1 MGRRAEGADAVGT
14 VIGDLLPLALGVAI
28 SPVPVI
34 AVILM
39 LLAPRAGAA
48 SAAFGLGWVLGI
60 IVVTVVTLLVAGGAD
75 VGGTSGA
82 PSTAASWIK
91 LALGVLLLL
100 VGVRQWRGRP
110 RGDEPAPLP
119 TWMAA
124 IDEVTPAKGLGLGV
138 LLSAVNPKNLLMCIA
153 AGVTIAGGGLGSA
166 DEVVAVA
173 VFTVIAA
180 STVLVPVVGY
190 ALARDRMRH
199 PLDELKVWLQ
209 QNNVTVMAV
218 LILVIGVALTG
229 RGLGG
234 LI

>member
-1 MGRRAEGADAVGT
+1 MGT

-60 IVVTVVTLLVAGGAD
+60 IVVTVVVLLVAGGAD
-75 VGGTSGA
+75 VGGTWGA

-91 LALGVLLLL
+91 LVLGVLLLL

-138 LLSAVNPKNLLMCIA
+138 LLSPVAP
-153 AGVTIAGGGLGSA
+153 VTAM
-166 DEVVAVA
+166 
-173 VFTVIAA
+173 TVITP
-180 STVLVPVVGY
+180 SRT
-190 ALARDRMRH
+190 
-199 PLDELKVWLQ
+199 
-209 QNNVTVMAV
+209 
-218 LILVIGVALTG
+218 
-229 RGLGG
+229 
-234 LI
+234 

>member
-48 SAAFGLGWVLGI
+48 SAAFGLGWVGI

-91 LALGVLLLL
+91 LVLGVLLLL

-138 LLSAVNPKNLLMCIA
+138 LLSP
-153 AGVTIAGGGLGSA
+153 VTAM
-166 DEVVAVA
+166 
-173 VFTVIAA
+173 TVITP
-180 STVLVPVVGY
+180 SRT
-190 ALARDRMRH
+190 
-199 PLDELKVWLQ
+199 
-209 QNNVTVMAV
+209 
-218 LILVIGVALTG
+218 
-229 RGLGG
+229 
-234 LI
+234 

>member
-1 MGRRAEGADAVGT
+1 MGT

-91 LALGVLLLL
+91 LVLGVLLLL

-138 LLSAVNPKNLLMCIA
+138 RLSPVAP
-153 AGVTIAGGGLGSA
+153 VTAM
-166 DEVVAVA
+166 
-173 VFTVIAA
+173 TVITP
-180 STVLVPVVGY
+180 SRT
-190 ALARDRMRH
+190 
-199 PLDELKVWLQ
+199 
-209 QNNVTVMAV
+209 
-218 LILVIGVALTG
+218 
-229 RGLGG
+229 
-234 LI
+234 